1 MKRFC
6 FSLERVRRLRAFRV
20 RELEV
25 ELSKVL
31 AEYGSIDTQIRSI
44 AGEYRARMQDVA
56 PKRGAVFSA
65 ASVSAVQD
73 QIDVLQLRREQLL
86 HKQAHLS
93 FTLEQLRERYAH
105 ARRAHEALLMLE
117 EKEKTRWREQRLR
130 AEDRA
135 CEDLVSARV
144 PGAPSKH

>member
-93 FTLEQLRERYAH
+93 FTLEQLRER
-105 ARRAHEALLMLE
+105 
-117 EKEKTRWREQRLR
+117 
-130 AEDRA
+130 DRKS
-135 CEDLVSARV
+135 VV
-144 PGAPSKH
+144 